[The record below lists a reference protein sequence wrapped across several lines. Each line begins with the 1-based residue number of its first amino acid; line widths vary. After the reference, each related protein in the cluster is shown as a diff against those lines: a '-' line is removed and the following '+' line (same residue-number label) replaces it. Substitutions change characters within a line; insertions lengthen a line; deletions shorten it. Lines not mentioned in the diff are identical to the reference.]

1 MSRTR
6 KRRNLIIALSII
18 SVSVVASV
26 VMVSVFK
33 KPPPKKERVE
43 IDTLVEVLE
52 LEAMTAS
59 FSVHSQGTVR
69 PRTET
74 IISSEVSGTVTSISP
89 KFVAGG
95 VFKENEVLMRI
106 DPTNYTVAVE
116 KARAL
121 ENQRQIEFDGAV
133 KLRQSGYR
141 AEAELA
147 SAEAAL
153 ASAKA
158 EHTRA
163 NRDLERTYI
172 RLPYEGMVRAKEVD
186 LGRFVNPGTRLG
198 VVFATNYAEIRLPLT
213 DLDLSVVDLPH
224 PSEITESGG
233 APGPGVTLSAVQRG
247 KITEWKAQIVRSE
260 GVVDEKSRVTYA
272 VARVVDPY
280 QLHGEGAELPMGTF
294 VSASISGS
302 TLDGVIRVPRSALR
316 GSDQLIFVDDESRL
330 RISSIQIARADSDY
344 VYVTGGAAAG
354 DRIVVTALETP
365 VNGMKVRTSTDDG
378 PDASQLATAEEA
390 E

>member
-18 SVSVVASV
+18 IVSVMASV
-26 VMVSVFK
+26 VMISVFK
-33 KPPPKKERVE
+33 EPPPKKERVE

-52 LEAMTAS
+52 LEAMTAN
-59 FSVHSQGTVR
+59 FSVRSQGTVR
-69 PRTET
+69 PLTET
-74 IISSEVSGTVTSISP
+74 IISAEVSGTITSISP
-89 KFVAGG
+89 KFLAGG

-106 DPTNYTVAVE
+106 DPTNYTVAVD
-116 KARAL
+116 KSRAL
-121 ENQRQIEFDGAV
+121 EKQRQIEFDGAV

-147 SAEAAL
+147 SAAAAL

-163 NRDLERTYI
+163 VRDLERTYI

-198 VVFATNYAEIRLPLT
+198 VVFATDYAEIRLPLT
-213 DLDLSVVDLPH
+213 DLDLAVVDLPD

-233 APGPGVTLSAVQRG
+233 APGPDVTLSAVQRG
-247 KITEWKAQIVRSE
+247 KLTEWNAQIVRSE

-272 VARVVDPY
+272 VARVADPY
-280 QLHGEGAELPMGTF
+280 RLHTEGAVLPMGTF
-294 VSASISGS
+294 VGASISGS
-302 TLDGVIRVPRSALR
+302 TLDGIVRAPRSALR

-330 RISSIQIARADSDY
+330 RIRSIQIARADANY
-344 VYVTGGAAAG
+344 VYVTEGAAAG

-365 VNGMKVRTSTDDG
+365 VNGMKVRTESDSPVTS
-378 PDASQLATAEEA
+378 PVATVEEA